1 MKWLLA
7 QRMTLWSGAVAVAF
21 WPAILAAAYT
31 PRWAMV
37 GVGAPLMPRF
47 DPRAV
52 SKPILWMLLW
62 SLAAA
67 ALSLRM
73 SPDPQGGS
81 LELFLMV
88 LLCGVFVIGGGLD
101 SLDQVMTG
109 AAIGLGVSSV
119 FSLLQL
125 ANVVD
130 MHQMMGAAWRYP
142 GLFLNSEIL
151 GQFVAPVLAWAIV
164 QKRWWLVAIMAPAAI
179 LCNSRMGALALLAAL
194 AWSWRPRSLAGTV
207 FLVACLVGVGIL
219 TTLYFDLIMDTGIG
233 RLQSAGTRV
242 VVWGATIM
250 AFTWTGNGLGWFQVA
265 HPPEEF
271 AHSDVLQSIAEVGP
285 AALVFLAIPVLI
297 FMRQRGTHAERAA
310 FIVVCIEALVSF
322 PLHMPASGFLAAVI
336 SGYLAGNGSGIRVPE
351 PFRRAPDGPRV
362 QWAVSPSLG
371 DPYRRERCSASFP
384 L

>member
-73 SPDPQGGS
+73 SPDVQGGA
-81 LELFLMV
+81 LELFLMA
-88 LLCGVFVIGGGLD
+88 LLCGVFVIGAGLD
-101 SLDQVMTG
+101 SLDQVMMG
-109 AAIGLGVSSV
+109 AAIGIGVSSI
-119 FSLLQL
+119 FCMLQV
-125 ANVVD
+125 ANLVD
-130 MHQMMGAAWRYP
+130 MHQMTGAAWRYP
-142 GLFLNSEIL
+142 GLFLNSELL
-151 GQFVAPVLAWAIV
+151 GEFAAPVLAWAIV
-164 QKRWWLVAIMAPAAI
+164 QKRWWLVAVILPAAV
-179 LCNSRMGALALLAAL
+179 LSNSRVGALALLAAL
-194 AWSWRPRSLAGTV
+194 AWTWRPRSIAGTA
-207 FLVACLVGVGIL
+207 FLVACLIGIGIL

-250 AFTWTGNGLGWFQVA
+250 AFTWIGNGLGWFQVA

-285 AALVFLAIPVLI
+285 AALVFLAVPVLI

-322 PLHMPASGFLAAVI
+322 PLHMPASGFLAAI
-336 SGYLAGNGSGIRVPE
+336 IAGYLAGNGSGIRVPE
-351 PFRRAPDGPRV
+351 PVRRVADGSSV
-362 QWAVSPSLG
+362 QWTDASYEG
-371 DPYRRERCSASFP
+371 HPYRREQCSASFP